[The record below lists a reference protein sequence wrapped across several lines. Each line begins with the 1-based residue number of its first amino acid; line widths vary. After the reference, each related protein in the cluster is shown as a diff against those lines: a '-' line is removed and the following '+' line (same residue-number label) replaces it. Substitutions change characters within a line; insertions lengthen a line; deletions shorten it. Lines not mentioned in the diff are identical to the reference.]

1 MHDPYEELA
10 NAIIIKAVE
19 DYRNAG
25 CCHKEKNSTKKGVI
39 RFFHSQLFADIT
51 KIDPIWL
58 EEKLE
63 REDEAG
69 RKELVEKAEKAYPAG
84 TRIRLLVDSVIDKE
98 TTLKDSEGVVLGID
112 DTHGNFAVVK
122 VLWDNDDIGKI
133 LYPRDI
139 TEVLQ

>member
-10 NAIIIKAVE
+10 NAIIERAVE

-51 KIDPIWL
+51 HIDPVWL

-63 REDEAG
+63 KEDEAG
-69 RKELVEKAEKAYPAG
+69 RRELLEKAEKAYPVG
-84 TRIRLLVDSVIDKE
+84 TRIKLVKDSIIDKE
-98 TTLKDSEGVVLGID
+98 VTPKDSEGEVLGIN
-112 DTHGNFAVVK
+112 DTHGNFAVVN
-122 VLWDNDDIGKI
+122 VLWDNDEIGKI

-139 TEVLQ
+139 AEVL